1 MIKDLYFI
9 YLFIVYSAIWLNLL
23 PRDDCRFFYIF
34 LWMIVT
40 LATNK
45 NSLNKIIVDM
55 TTHLSISLV
64 QYGHQLYK
72 DNIRMYNT
80 TIIQST
86 YVRGVIFVQGLGN
99 GYISL

>member
-9 YLFIVYSAIWLNLL
+9 YLWFYSAIWLNLL

-34 LWMIVT
+34 LWMIAT

-45 NSLNKIIVDM
+45 KFLIKKNTGQDKPLVHKSCAIRPSIVQIQHKD
-55 TTHLSISLV
+55 V
-64 QYGHQLYK
+64 QHNNYA
-72 DNIRMYNT
+72 
-80 TIIQST
+80 ST
-86 YVRGVIFVQGLGN
+86 YVRRVIFVHGLGV